1 MPLSQYRTLLVTVVD
16 GFRQPDELN
25 NACAVEI
32 KVSTIANLRPAFGQN
47 PDASVAPTI
56 SK

>member
-1 MPLSQYRTLLVTVVD
+1 MPLSQYRTLLETVTD
-16 GFRQPDELN
+16 GFRQQAELN

-32 KVSTIANLRPAFGQN
+32 EVTTIATLRPAFGQIPN
-47 PDASVAPTI
+47 ASVVPAI